1 MLLNKIFYT
10 SFIRVDEILLIRIF
24 GNRNDHPAR
33 HCFYHGSSHT
43 WEARSAQ
50 TGTAESIFPGSTTD
64 DRATCMIT
72 RVPTGNYFAQFLPM
86 NGISYNLSAM
96 NGLDL

>member
-1 MLLNKIFYT
+1 MEHYLLDFE
-10 SFIRVDEILLIRIF
+10 SQ
-24 GNRNDHPAR
+24 NDRPAR
-33 HCFYHGSSHT
+33 RDCFYRGGSHT

-72 RVPTGNYFAQFLPM
+72 RVPH
-86 NGISYNLSAM
+86 SYRKLFCPVSP
-96 NGLDL
+96 DER

>member
-10 SFIRVDEILLIRIF
+10 SFTRMKYEISLIRIF
-24 GNRNDHPAR
+24 GNQNDHPAR
-33 HCFYHGSSHT
+33 HCFYRGGSHT

-72 RVPTGNYFAQFLPM
+72 RVPR
-86 NGISYNLSAM
+86 SYQKLFCPVSSNER
-96 NGLDL
+96 